1 MTAVIDGHGGGG
13 YTRSVEHTID
23 LHLRLTFDR
32 RVSRPALA
40 ALLLLLSA
48 GDLASESVT
57 LTTYYPAPS
66 GVYTQMITTG
76 NAFLSRDGGRVLV
89 GGTALSAGAGSDG
102 SSKLDV
108 TGSAYAW
115 KLLGT
120 GNNTYNAAD
129 PKAADIVIGS
139 NAGTRHD
146 SSIMFWSNA
155 SASRI
160 FNSADVFYLST
171 WNQNAIANANIS
183 LSATL
188 GGTSDFRGVV
198 QFKNNVGIG
207 ANAPGA
213 SGRGYLYID
222 NTATGCAEMDVTQG
236 PVCGAGKY
244 ATFAPGVYVEG
255 WNYANRGGQVLVQSG
270 AGSTSSQVWGLNNG
284 VGGTGNAQWMTL
296 KKDDSIAHIFCCPK

>member
-1 MTAVIDGHGGGG
+1 MAPVIDAPPARG
-13 YTRSVEHTID
+13 YTRSVEHTYD
-23 LHLRLTFDR
+23 VHLRLTVDPR
-32 RVSRPALA
+32 MLRPVLVLALIMM
-40 ALLLLLSA
+40 SA

-66 GVYTQMITTG
+66 GVYTQMITTS
-76 NAFLSRDGGRVLV
+76 NSFLSRDGGRVLI
-89 GGTALSAGAGSDG
+89 GGAALSAGAAADG
-102 SSKLDV
+102 TSKLDV
-108 TGSAYAW
+108 TGTAYAQ
-115 KLLGT
+115 KILGT
-120 GNNTYNAAD
+120 GNNVYNAAD

-183 LSATL
+183 LAATY

-198 QFKNNVGIG
+198 QFHNNVGLG
-207 ANAPGA
+207 SVSPSA

-222 NTATGCAEMDVTQG
+222 NTATGCVETDVTQG
-236 PVCGAGKY
+236 PVCGGGQY
-244 ATFAPGVYVEG
+244 ATFSPGVYVEG

-270 AGSTSSQVWGLNNG
+270 AGSTSTQVWGLNNG
-284 VGGTGNAQWMTL
+284 VGGDGNAHWMTL
-296 KKDDSIAHIFCCPK
+296 KKDDSVAHIFCCPK